1 MGVSIERQLAAVA
14 TKSSSELKMSNLR
27 LLASATGTIAFF
39 CLVTISEGQTLEC
52 GQDRLGVA
60 RQAGDTWSPDGCN
73 SCRCLSGG
81 RAGCTRRLCQT
92 QAGVEGSSCQEGA
105 QWQEKTGGQEA
116 ECRCSGGSPQCS
128 ASLAGS
134 NAGQVRGEPV
144 LVCGVDGST
153 GRVRQVG
160 DEWTEECN
168 SCRCLTNGL
177 PACTRR
183 VCSVADNLNLN
194 LNPKST
200 GTGSVN

>member
-27 LLASATGTIAFF
+27 LLASATGVIASF

-92 QAGVEGSSCQEGA
+92 QGVVGSCQEGA

-116 ECRCSGGSPQCS
+116 EGRCSGGSAQCS
-128 ASLAGS
+128 ASLAS

-144 LVCGVDGST
+144 LVCGLDGST

-168 SCRCLTNGL
+168 SCRCLNNGL

-183 VCSVADNLNLN
+183 VCSIAGSNNLL
-194 LNPKST
+194 LNP
-200 GTGSVN
+200 